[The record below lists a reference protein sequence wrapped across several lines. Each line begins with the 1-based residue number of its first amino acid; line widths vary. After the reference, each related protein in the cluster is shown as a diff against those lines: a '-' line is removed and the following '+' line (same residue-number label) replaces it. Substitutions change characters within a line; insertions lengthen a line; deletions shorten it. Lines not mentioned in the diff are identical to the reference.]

1 MTPSAPLR
9 RKTGPAR
16 EILFIEDDD
25 ALRELFATTLREAG
39 FSVVETPAAELALGH
54 LRRHT
59 PDLIVLDLG
68 MLPGRMSGTELLAE
82 LRETPEW
89 ARIPVIVVSGF
100 GDVLNPDIV
109 SGLDVRAVFLKPEVS
124 GAVLVDTSRRIL
136 GG

>member
-1 MTPSAPLR
+1 VTRTAPTSGL
-9 RKTGPAR
+9 TGPAR
-16 EILFIEDDD
+16 EILFIEDDEG
-25 ALRELFATTLREAG
+25 LRELLAATLREAG
-39 FSVVETPAAELALGH
+39 FSVVETPGAEMAVGH

-68 MLPGRMSGTELLAE
+68 MPPGRMSGTELLAE
-82 LRETPEW
+82 LREAPEW

-100 GDVLNPDIV
+100 GDLLNPDIV
-109 SGLDVRAVFLKPEVS
+109 TGLGVRAVFVKPEVS